1 MAISDKHV
9 RFAGILTELAARFI
23 QTEANTNPLITVTR
37 VDLSKDWKRL
47 IIFVTTIPDGREGD
61 AMIFLKRNASE
72 MRNYFKKHGR
82 MKHIPHLEFMYDAG
96 EKHRQH
102 MDDLVKEIA
111 KENKEAAAMEEKE
124 KSA

>member
-1 MAISDKHV
+1 MAGSDKHV
-9 RFAGILTELAARFI
+9 RFAGIITELAARFI
-23 QTEANTNPLITVTR
+23 QSEANTDPLITVTR
-37 VDLSKDWKRL
+37 VDLSKDWKSV
-47 IIFVTTIPDGREGD
+47 IVFVTTIPDGREGD

-102 MDDLVKEIA
+102 MDELVKTIA
-111 KENKEAAAMEEKE
+111 AEEKAAQKE
-124 KSA
+124 TSA

>member
-1 MAISDKHV
+1 MAQSDKHV
-9 RFAGILTELAARFI
+9 RFAGILTELAAKYI
-23 QTEANTNPLITVTR
+23 QSEANTNPLITVTR
-37 VDLSKDWKRL
+37 VDLSKDWKSV
-47 IIFVTTIPDGREGD
+47 IVFVTTIPDGREGD

-72 MRNYFKKHGR
+72 MRQYFKKHGR

-102 MDDLVKEIA
+102 MDELVKTIA
-111 KENKEAAAMEEKE
+111 AEDKQTQAKAKE